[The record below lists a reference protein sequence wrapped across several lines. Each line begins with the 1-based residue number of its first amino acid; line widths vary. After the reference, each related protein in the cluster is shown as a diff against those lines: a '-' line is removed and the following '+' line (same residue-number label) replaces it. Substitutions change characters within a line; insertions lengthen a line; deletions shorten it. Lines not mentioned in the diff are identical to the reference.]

1 MAYIYGLIIVGL
13 FFTVMHFFTELDLKQ
28 KMGATVLILLFVMG
42 ALYYNALQ
50 DEKAEHVRDVMLRFN
65 QGKSLQCDGLEVDKN
80 NFSLSVGTQTFIAR
94 EQTPYSGKMVA
105 ASECE

>member
-1 MAYIYGLIIVGL
+1 MAYIYGLIIVAL
-13 FFTVMHFFTELDLKQ
+13 FFAVMHFFTELDLKQ
-28 KMGATVLILLFVMG
+28 KVGATVLTLSFVMG
-42 ALYYNALQ
+42 ALYYNTLQ
-50 DEKAEHVRDVMLRFN
+50 DEKAEHLRDVMLRFN
-65 QGKSLQCDGLEVDKN
+65 QGKSLQCGDLEVDKN